1 MTAPLDPHATGGC
14 IVSGVSENRES
25 RLTVGEVARLVGV
38 SVRTL
43 HHYDEIGLVAP
54 SGRTPSGYRSYS
66 GADVERLHRVLTYRE
81 LGFPLEE
88 ISALLDDPSVDAMA
102 HLRRQR
108 KLLEQRI
115 DRLHQ
120 MAAAVEKLMEAQ
132 TMGIQ
137 LTPAEQ
143 REIFGDDWL
152 GEEYAAEAEQR
163 WGETDAWK
171 QSQARS
177 AKFSKADW
185 QQIKTEADALEA
197 DLAAAL
203 TEGVPAGA
211 DRAAALAERHL
222 AGIRRHYDCGYDM
235 QVCIAQTYVSD
246 ERFRKHYDDI
256 APGLAQYVHDV
267 IVANAAR
274 NGQ

>member
-1 MTAPLDPHATGGC
+1 
-14 IVSGVSENRES
+14 
-25 RLTVGEVARLVGV
+25 
-38 SVRTL
+38 
-43 HHYDEIGLVAP
+43 
-54 SGRTPSGYRSYS
+54 
-66 GADVERLHRVLTYRE
+66 
-81 LGFPLEE
+81 
-88 ISALLDDPSVDAMA
+88 
-102 HLRRQR
+102 
-108 KLLEQRI
+108 
-115 DRLHQ
+115 
-120 MAAAVEKLMEAQ
+120 
-132 TMGIQ
+132 MGIQ